1 MLHLHA
7 KLTIHKL
14 QIAEVTSSELN
25 KKYNETIV
33 ETVAYH
39 FLVNSEPW
47 NCSSL
52 SLYIANIVL
61 EIYEYSCC

>member
-1 MLHLHA
+1 MLHLQA

-39 FLVNSEPW
+39 FLVNSEP
-47 NCSSL
+47 
-52 SLYIANIVL
+52 
-61 EIYEYSCC
+61 